1 MSGVT
6 NMSNTAFTDISS
18 KTTER
23 LIHNH
28 PMSSN
33 PGKTV
38 SSILRLMIHTDKT
51 RENQFFIFEKCRMKP
66 E

>member
-6 NMSNTAFTDISS
+6 NVGNTNFTDISS

-28 PMSSN
+28 PMSN
-33 PGKTV
+33 NQGKSV
-38 SSILRLMIHTDKT
+38 SKLKNLDDSYLRIRKKFVV
-51 RENQFFIFEKCRMKP
+51 E
-66 E
+66 

>member
-6 NMSNTAFTDISS
+6 NVSNTNFTDISS

-28 PMSSN
+28 PMSN
-33 PGKTV
+33 NQGKSV
-38 SSILRLMIHTDKT
+38 SKLKNLDDSYLRIIV
-51 RENQFFIFEKCRMKP
+51 E
-66 E
+66 